1 MFTGR
6 SSSLGAVEPARM
18 ANGALAG
25 AAAALV
31 WAAQQ
36 PVDQRVFGCR
46 FDDTELLGK
55 LVTRGRA
62 WPLAGLAVHLQNGAG
77 FGAVYAAV
85 GGRLPGPPAVRGLI
99 AAMIEHLATWPL
111 VHVVDRIHPARREL
125 PTLAGSRR
133 AFAQATWRHL
143 VFGLVLGLV
152 EARLNPP
159 TVDDHGGSAA
169 ALAPAGPAQPYESGA
184 RG

>member
-1 MFTGR
+1 ME
-6 SSSLGAVEPARM
+6 VAR
-18 ANGALAG
+18 ALNGALAG
-25 AAAALV
+25 AVAAGV

-36 PVDQRVFGCR
+36 PLDQRVFGCR

-55 LVTRGRA
+55 LVTRGRG
-62 WPLAGLAVHLQNGAG
+62 WPAVGLAVHLQNGAG
-77 FGAVYAAV
+77 FGALFATA
-85 GGRLPGPPAVRGLI
+85 GHRLPGPPYLRGLL

-111 VHVVDRIHPARREL
+111 VRVVDRIHPARREL

-152 EARLNPP
+152 EARLNRPVVGFEGFAYPP
-159 TVDDHGGSAA
+159 ARKGRTPVEASVAIP
-169 ALAPAGPAQPYESGA
+169 APPA
-184 RG
+184 R

>member
-1 MFTGR
+1 MD
-6 SSSLGAVEPARM
+6 LARA

-25 AAAALV
+25 AVAAGV

-36 PVDQRVFGCR
+36 PLDKRVFGCR

-55 LVTRGRA
+55 LVTRGRG
-62 WPLAGLAVHLQNGAG
+62 WPAIGLAVHLQNGAR
-77 FGAVYAAV
+77 FGAVFATV
-85 GGRLPGPPAVRGLI
+85 GHRLPGPRSARGLL

-111 VHVVDRIHPARREL
+111 VRIVDRIHPARREL

-152 EARLNPP
+152 EARLNRPEAGVEGLGGTPP
-159 TVDDHGGSAA
+159 ASNGRADG
-169 ALAPAGPAQPYESGA
+169 AGTATNDSPL
-184 RG
+184 